1 MLLNA
6 ALGTPDDS
14 GRLLADMG
22 LRPEYFD
29 RAVRIGERSRE
40 QCTNDD
46 AKNARGTQD
55 YLTRVREL
63 RFLLRTELG
72 WKRYDPKQAPLIVN
86 PDKTIAIGV
95 LLGDARTGLPG
106 NPQPRSHRPAGIT
119 KEAAVARNQSLQQL
133 SLFTPTT
140 GPDDEVQL
148 DDDEYAN
155 LATWY
160 LLTHR
165 FEGKKSNIVEIRS
178 ELSLP
183 DRIGPKGRIDSWRA
197 RILLPPVRIEE
208 IQDYTGDHA
217 ASYVVDVQER

>member
-6 ALGTPDDS
+6 ARGNPDDS
-14 GRLLADMG
+14 TRLLADMG
-22 LRPEYFD
+22 LSPEYFD
-29 RAVRIGERSRE
+29 RVVRTGERSRE
-40 QCTNDD
+40 QCTKDD
-46 AKNARGTQD
+46 PKNARGTQD
-55 YLTRVREL
+55 YLARVREL

-106 NPQPRSHRPAGIT
+106 NPQPRSQRPAGIT
-119 KEAAVARNQSLQQL
+119 KEAAVARNQNLQQL
-133 SLFTPTT
+133 SLFTPAA
-140 GPDDEVQL
+140 GPDEVHL

-160 LLTHR
+160 LLTR
-165 FEGKKSNIVEIRS
+165 RTEGRKSNIVEIRS

-183 DRIGPKGRIDSWRA
+183 DRVGPKGRIDSWRA
-197 RILLPPVRIEE
+197 RILLPAVRIEK